1 MITRGQMPRQ
11 LRNKGGITNVVPREG
26 FIFGGITKRIRK
38 LIPNE
43 IANFASKAAPF
54 VAPFNPGAAA
64 LMRGIGRF
72 DKRGSFS
79 DAIKQGL
86 GTFAFGKAAGY
97 LGGAQSDG
105 GIFGGQTF
113 SKQGFSE
120 GPVGRLFQGGK
131 EKLLSDG
138 VTTGAKTD
146 KGVGFIKKGTEMFK
160 DVPILGELPNIVQQQ
175 ILVGGATAAGSY
187 IYQKFLADEPPQDE
201 GETMEEYLARRKQ
214 NVGNKMRTYFDNY
227 FKFDPEYSAL
237 DDAGKDAF
245 VARYN
250 LKKGGR
256 VGYQTGGITMANTLA
271 ENIRRNI
278 ANQAAVAQQFQAARS
293 RLPGY
298 VEPVVPPAPTQPI
311 LEESDEGTIGP
322 VLPVEPPTQMPIEEE
337 PKVIPIESD
346 MIPIPLPGGGG
357 GFGSLLPGL
366 IGDVLDQDP
375 DAFAP
380 QPTLPVE
387 PQTDQDILEGYA
399 KFKEQNPGV
408 GMGPGLQVMI
418 YGRLPNG
425 TPLVFPNSA
434 QAAAFNQY
442 LESIGQPPFERVSG
456 DIRKITDNEEKSLS
470 KLAGGGMPTGGRVGY
485 QNGGISMANTL
496 AENIRRNRAAQAAFN
511 QMIRP
516 AQIKASKITPS
527 KITPI
532 QPTPSKITPIQ
543 PTPSKITPIETRPI
557 EIKELNLNRNPALN
571 FFKPQQPQFLT
582 PTKTQIQTG
591 PQPGELDPLG
601 LPMSMTMLPGDGLQS
616 LAEMEAI
623 TKRIEAAQAAM
634 KPTYEERLMGESW
647 DTLSDNDQY
656 IIAQEYP
663 GETPPRRNPDFVP
676 GLASGGMPTGIMK
689 TNKAGVMER
698 DYRDK
703 GGFVPVGIKEKADD
717 VPAMLSKNEFVFT
730 ADAVRGAGNGSIEKG
745 AQKMYDTMKKL
756 EKRVV

>member
-357 GFGSLLPGL
+357 GFGSILPGL

-408 GMGPGLQVMI
+408 GMGPGLAVMI
-418 YGRLPNG
+418 YGPDPITQSQYNLGTMYVNG
-425 TPLVFPNSA
+425 QGV
-434 QAAAFNQY
+434 QKDIKQGGY
-442 LESIGQPPFERVSG
+442 WLE
-456 DIRKITDNEEKSLS
+456 K
-470 KLAGGGMPTGGRVGY
+470 A
-485 QNGGISMANTL
+485 
-496 AENIRRNRAAQAAFN
+496 AENGHKGAIGAIN
-511 QMIRP
+511 
-516 AQIKASKITPS
+516 
-527 KITPI
+527 
-532 QPTPSKITPIQ
+532 
-543 PTPSKITPIETRPI
+543 
-557 EIKELNLNRNPALN
+557 
-571 FFKPQQPQFLT
+571 
-582 PTKTQIQTG
+582 
-591 PQPGELDPLG
+591 
-601 LPMSMTMLPGDGLQS
+601 S
-616 LAEMEAI
+616 L
-623 TKRIEAAQAAM
+623 K
-634 KPTYEERLMGESW
+634 ESW
-647 DTLSDNDQY
+647 LQ
-656 IIAQEYP
+656 
-663 GETPPRRNPDFVP
+663 
-676 GLASGGMPTGIMK
+676 
-689 TNKAGVMER
+689 NKMREEEEAWEAE
-698 DYRDK
+698 
-703 GGFVPVGIKEKADD
+703 FIKIR
-717 VPAMLSKNEFVFT
+717 SEFTEEV
-730 ADAVRGAGNGSIEKG
+730 D
-745 AQKMYDTMKKL
+745 
-756 EKRVV
+756 